1 MKLSGFAAGPF
12 QTNCYVLLSEES
24 REAVVIDPGM
34 GAYEPVTE
42 FLTREQATLTAVV
55 CTHGHLDHTRDAARF
70 DVPVYIHPDD
80 EFMLDGGLGLP
91 ESTRQLF
98 DAAFMQTPREVRS
111 LLDAHSL
118 TLADTTFTVRHAPGH
133 SPGSVLL
140 VEDVAEAKTEAA
152 GETGPLVFSGDVLF
166 RGAIG
171 RTDFEHSDP
180 AAMRASL
187 RGPVWDLDDACVVLP
202 GHGPTTVM
210 GQERAT
216 NPFLLQANPDR

>member
-1 MKLSGFAAGPF
+1 M
-12 QTNCYVLLSEES
+12 CI
-24 REAVVIDPGM
+24 RD
-34 GAYEPVTE
+34 
-42 FLTREQATLTAVV
+42 RV

-91 ESTRQLF
+91 DSTRQLF
-98 DAAFMQTPREVRS
+98 DATSMQPPREVRS
-111 LLDAHSL
+111 LLDAYSL

-140 VEDVAEAKTEAA
+140 VEDAAEEKTETA

-187 RGPVWDLDDACVVLP
+187 RGPVWDLDDTCVVLP